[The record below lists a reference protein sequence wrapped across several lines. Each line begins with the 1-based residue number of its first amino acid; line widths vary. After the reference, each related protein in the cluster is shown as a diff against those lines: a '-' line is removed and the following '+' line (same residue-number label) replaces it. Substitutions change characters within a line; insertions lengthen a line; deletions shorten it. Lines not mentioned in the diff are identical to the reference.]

1 MYCMNSIRKKIYQI
15 FILFSIS
22 NLVLTSFSIWL
33 KRHKNVHSF
42 PFALT
47 NSSSLLYFT
56 QNSKKFNLLLNIR
69 ISFGWR
75 KYFPIL
81 GSLFPKKNVLIL
93 FVKTSIN
100 LSSQFDPRFV
110 SRSLRGSQRTLLH
123 FYNFA

>member
-1 MYCMNSIRKKIYQI
+1 MNVMYCMNSIRKKIYQI

-22 NLVLTSFSIWL
+22 SLVLTSFILWL

-42 PFALT
+42 QFALT
-47 NSSSLLYFT
+47 NYSSLIYFT
-56 QNSKKFNLLLNIR
+56 QNFKKFNLLLNIR

-81 GSLFPKKNVLIL
+81 ESLFPKKNVLIL

-100 LSSQFDPRFV
+100 LSSQFYPRFV
-110 SRSLRGSQRTLLH
+110 SRYLRGSQ
-123 FYNFA
+123 